1 MGWFCIGAR
10 LAWLAS
16 LLVWRGLID
25 FGARLVLLGAGLM
38 FLAVAVHEGDGVH
51 GFFAFG
57 LELFDDDEITVSTF
71 YHERG
76 GGFAVE
82 PSGFAEN
89 IGDAQDAGF
98 ENDTGFVEESVFWF
112 REALVGD
119 DLAEQFEGAILVR
132 LEK

>member
-1 MGWFCIGAR
+1 M
-10 LAWLAS
+10 
-16 LLVWRGLID
+16 
-25 FGARLVLLGAGLM
+25 
-38 FLAVAVHEGDGVH
+38 
-51 GFFAFG
+51 
-57 LELFDDDEITVSTF
+57 ELFDDDEITVSTF
-71 YHERG
+71 YRMSG
-76 GGFAVE
+76 RGGFAVE

-98 ENDTGFVEESVFWF
+98 GENDTGFVEESVFWF